1 MLNLGE
7 VRGGVAAP
15 LEAGGVRHGWL
26 VDTVC
31 VWVVQLDMGG
41 GSDSGGDGDESGEG
55 KRHKKKKKRMVVV
68 SAAPRV
74 CTCKPTL
81 SGLIVAH

>member
-1 MLNLGE
+1 MAWQHRWKQVVCGT
-7 VRGGVAAP
+7 G
-15 LEAGGVRHGWL
+15 GWL
-26 VDTVC
+26 TPSAC
-31 VWVVQLDMGG
+31 GVVQLDMGG